1 METRVPCVLRWALIV
16 AVRACWCGAHVAVH
30 LLVSLGLHLFVV
42 LGPRLFR
49 DEGTVR
55 AC

>member
-1 METRVPCVLRWALIV
+1 
-16 AVRACWCGAHVAVH
+16 
-30 LLVSLGLHLFVV
+30 LVSLGLHLFVV
-42 LGPRLFR
+42 LGPRLFG